1 MKYHQI
7 EAFYQVMLTGSI
19 SKAAKNLGRTQ
30 PAVSMTISTLEDQ
43 LTTILFDRHAGRIT
57 PRAEADVLFEQVSPL
72 MTQINDIRHRFG
84 KLTSIEVPRISIIS
98 STNTGNHLVP
108 SAIAGIASQ
117 GQQLRLMTAPSASI
131 VSEMENQR
139 HDIALTD
146 EGRTEVLTNSSL
158 FEAEVFGI
166 PFYAVS
172 RKGLLGE
179 QSLISLSQLAGYDV
193 STLYEENRATH
204 QIRARLGPPRV
215 EFSNFFPMACFS
227 VLNSGVAV
235 VDSIT
240 CFTMKALTAG
250 VLAAD
255 YYRLSDVSPARY
267 YLIRPRYRPRS
278 KVADQCYEAL
288 RQAMKEHEAD
298 AAKGDS
304 ARQNGR
310 QPGAAYKSR

>member
-19 SKAAKNLGRTQ
+19 SKAARNLGRTQ

-43 LTTILFDRHAGRIT
+43 LTTVLFDRHAGRIT
-57 PRAEADVLFEQVSPL
+57 PRAEADVLFEQISPL
-72 MTQINDIRHRFG
+72 MTQINDIRHSFG
-84 KLTSIEVPRISIIS
+84 QLTSIEVPRISIIS
-98 STNTGNHLVP
+98 SSNTGNHLVP
-108 SAIAGIASQ
+108 SVVAGIASQ

-146 EGRTEVLTNSSL
+146 EGKTEVLTNSSL
-158 FEAEVFGI
+158 FEAEVFEI
-166 PFYAVS
+166 PLYAVC
-172 RKGLLGE
+172 REGLLGRTDE
-179 QSLISLSQLAGYDV
+179 VSIESLAGKDV
-193 STLYEENRATH
+193 SILYEDNRTTH

-215 EFSNFFPMACFS
+215 EFSSFFPMACFS
-227 VLNSGVAV
+227 VLNNGVAV

-240 CFTMKALTAG
+240 CSAMRVLTAG
-250 VLAAD
+250 SLSAG
-255 YYRLSDVSPARY
+255 YYRISDVRPSRY

-288 RQAMKEHEAD
+288 RKALRSHQAENA
-298 AAKGDS
+298 GG
-304 ARQNGR
+304 ARLAEPRAGGR
-310 QPGAAYKSR
+310 R